1 MTQGPSTPPPS
12 SKRRGLGRG
21 LDALLS
27 SSAATAAGGRRAYD
41 VEPGSEQ
48 EAGLVEL
55 DPHKIEPN
63 PEQPRRGFDE
73 AGIAALADSIRTHGL
88 LHPIV
93 VERIAPDAFRLV
105 AGERRLRAAKHAGVA
120 TIPAILRPATDS
132 ARQALELALVE
143 NLQRAQLSPLEEA
156 AAYARLADTFGL
168 SHEAIGLRMGRSR
181 SAVSNTVRLLS
192 LTAAVQEAV
201 AEGRLTAGHARA
213 LLPLPPDQQER
224 LATQVV
230 DEGLSVRRIEQ
241 LVQQLAAGEPAAP
254 HSPQTAG
261 APTTAAPRST
271 LSADDAALQH
281 GLEEALGTPVTL
293 QRRRRGGGRLI
304 VDFYSDEELDALY
317 TRLGGPDL

>member
-1 MTQGPSTPPPS
+1 MSQQPPPS
-12 SKRRGLGRG
+12 PKRRGLGRG
-21 LDALLS
+21 LDALLT
-27 SSAATAAGGRRAYD
+27 SSAAAASARQAAAAEPDEREATESGLIE
-41 VEPGSEQ
+41 VSPGS
-48 EAGLVEL
+48 V
-55 DPHKIEPN
+55 EPN

-73 AGIAALADSIRTHGL
+73 EGIAALAESIQTHGL

-93 VERIAPDAFRLV
+93 VERLSGDRYRLV
-105 AGERRLRAAKHAGVA
+105 AGERRLRAAQKAGVA

-132 ARQALELALVE
+132 ARHALELALVE

-201 AEGRLTAGHARA
+201 ADGRLSAGHARA
-213 LLPLPPDQQER
+213 LLPLPAPDQER
-224 LATQVV
+224 LARQIEA
-230 DEGLSVRRIEQ
+230 EGLSVRRVEQ
-241 LVQQLAAGEPAAP
+241 LVQQQNAAPAA
-254 HSPQTAG
+254 T
-261 APTTAAPRST
+261 APRPGRPPQAAEP
-271 LSADDAALQH
+271 LGVDDSALQR
-281 GLEEALGTPVTL
+281 GLEEALGTRVTL

-317 TRLGGPDL
+317 TRLGGPEL